1 MFRVQYCHSSCL
13 INVAYLPPLIVYNCF
28 QPVKLWWPHG
38 VGDPVLYDMQVI
50 WVAGDDTTKRDVR
63 FGFRTVQLV
72 QDPIPGS
79 QG

>member
-1 MFRVQYCHSSCL
+1 M
-13 INVAYLPPLIVYNCF
+13 
-28 QPVKLWWPHG
+28 
-38 VGDPVLYDMQVI
+38 GDPVLYDMQVI

-79 QG
+79 QGYRVLCKYMKKICDKCFFGFRNFT